1 MTHSP
6 ASGEATEEAAIQGH
20 GPRPPSFLILAIGSI
35 GVVYGDI
42 GTSPLYALREAVLA
56 AMRKDG
62 AISDVMIYGVLS
74 LILWSLILVVTV
86 KYVLIL
92 LNADNKG
99 EGGTLSLMALA
110 QRAMGKPGLLVTVL
124 GMVGAALFYGDAIIT
139 PAISVLSAV
148 EGLKIVTPAFEPY
161 VLPITL
167 AIIVGLFLV
176 QSQGTGRV
184 AAFFGPITLVWFLA
198 LAGLGLY
205 HIADHPGVLM
215 SFNPYYA
222 VHFLSTHGVIGLVTL
237 GAVFLA
243 VTGAEALYADLGHF
257 GKRPIQSAWLVI
269 VLPALALNYLGQ
281 GAMLLARPEAIE
293 NPFFLMVP
301 EWGLVP
307 MVVLA
312 TAATIIASQA
322 VITGAYSL
330 TQQAIQL
337 GLLPRMEIR
346 FTSESHAG
354 QTYLPQINWLL
365 LAGVIILVLAFKTSG
380 ALATA
385 YGIAVTGTMVVT
397 AMMAILVMWKDWRW
411 PLWLV
416 LPIMLPLLAI
426 DAIFLGANA
435 LKILEGGWM
444 PVALGGV
451 ILLLMWTWR
460 EGSRLLAEKTRLSEV
475 PLAGLVESLSAR
487 PPATVPGTAVFLS
500 ANAGSAPSAL
510 LHSLKHYKVLHER
523 NVVLRV
529 KTAPLPTVPADQRLK
544 IEQLSERFYKAEVTF
559 GFMETP
565 NVPAALLNAP
575 RSGPTFS
582 LTDTSFFLS
591 RRSVRAS
598 KYQGMPV
605 WQDKLFI
612 MMAKNANDASSY
624 FRLPPGRVIEVGSQV
639 TV

>member
-1 MTHSP
+1 MTHVQSDGG
-6 ASGEATEEAAIQGH
+6 ASDEAAQHGK
-20 GPRPPSFLILAIGSI
+20 GPRRPGFVILALGSV

-42 GTSPLYALREAVLA
+42 GTSPLYALREAVNA
-56 AMRKDG
+56 GMRQDG
-62 AISDVMIYGVLS
+62 AISEALVHGVLS
-74 LILWSLILVVTV
+74 LIIWALILVVTV
-86 KYVLIL
+86 KYVMIL

-110 QRAMGKPGLLVTVL
+110 QRAFGKSVTWIAVL
-124 GMVGAALFYGDAIIT
+124 GMIGAALFYGDAIIT

-148 EGLKIVTPAFEPY
+148 EGLKIVTPAFESY
-161 VLPITL
+161 VLPLTL
-167 AIIVGLFLV
+167 VIIVGLFLV

-184 AAFFGPITLVWFLA
+184 AAFFGPITLVWFAA
-198 LAGLGLY
+198 LAGVGLY
-205 HIADHPGVLM
+205 HIFDNPSVLM
-215 SFNPYYA
+215 AFNPVKA
-222 VHFLSTHGVIGLVTL
+222 VHFLANHGFIGLVVL

-257 GKRPIQSAWLVI
+257 GKRPIQAAWLVI
-269 VLPALALNYLGQ
+269 VLPALVLNYLGQ
-281 GAMLLARPEAIE
+281 GALLLADPSTID
-293 NPFFLMVP
+293 NPFFRMVP
-301 EWGLVP
+301 EWGLLP

-346 FTSESHAG
+346 FTSEQHAG
-354 QTYLPQINWLL
+354 QTYLPQVNWLL
-365 LAGVIILVLAFKTSG
+365 LAGVIILVLSFKSSG
-380 ALATA
+380 ALAHA

-397 AMMAILVMWKDWRW
+397 AMMAVAVMWKDWKW

-416 LPIMLPLLAI
+416 LAVMLPLLAL
-426 DAIFLGANA
+426 DVVFFGANA

-444 PVALGGV
+444 PLALGAA
-451 ILLLMWTWR
+451 IFLLMWTWR
-460 EGSRLLAEKTRLSEV
+460 EGSRLLAAKTRLSEV
-475 PLAGLVESLSAR
+475 PLKDLVASLTKR
-487 PPATVPGTAVFLS
+487 PPSTVPGTAVFLTGDS
-500 ANAGSAPSAL
+500 ESAPTAL

-523 NVVLRV
+523 NVILTV
-529 KTAPLPTVPADQRLK
+529 KGATVPVVEEQRRLK
-544 IEQLSERFYKAEVTF
+544 IEQLSERFWRIEASF
-559 GFMETP
+559 GFMENP
-565 NVPAALLNAP
+565 NVPAMLLSIP
-575 RSGPTFS
+575 KSEMSFS
-582 LTDTSFFLS
+582 MMDTSFFLS